1 MGFGI
6 VQVSLANNRGI
17 IDWDLK
23 SSWDYVDCMPAV
35 PVAASLA
42 DTLNILMSDSE
53 GARLQNKTLI
63 LQDAHFSLD
72 TPETISAF
80 IQRKVSIEAIMIVT
94 FAFYRHL

>member
-1 MGFGI
+1 
-6 VQVSLANNRGI
+6 
-17 IDWDLK
+17 
-23 SSWDYVDCMPAV
+23 MPAV

-80 IQRKVSIEAIMIVT
+80 I
-94 FAFYRHL
+94 